1 VSAYGFTENYQFA
14 AKTDQ
19 NYIFL
24 CRGPH
29 ILDWLYL
36 MVPHMIFYEF
46 SKKNQIFAQNLYVLA
61 YGFTENRQFMTKTD
75 RNSVYVGRHPLF
87 WIGYT

>member
-1 VSAYGFTENYQFA
+1 
-14 AKTDQ
+14 
-19 NYIFL
+19 
-24 CRGPH
+24 
-29 ILDWLYL
+29 